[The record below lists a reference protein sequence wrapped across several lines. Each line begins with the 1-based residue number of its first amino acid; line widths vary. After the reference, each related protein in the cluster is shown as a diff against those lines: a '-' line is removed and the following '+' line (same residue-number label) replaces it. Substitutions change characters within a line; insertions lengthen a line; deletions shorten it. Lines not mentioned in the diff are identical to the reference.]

1 MTTNKPNALHIADLP
16 FPAVLI
22 GPNGLVADA
31 NDMAFAALKSGAH
44 KGSLPPWGVDH
55 SSGWALR
62 PRPDG
67 SVLGL
72 LTGGELTDETSRA
85 KTMLF
90 ATLSHEI
97 RTPLNGILGMAGLLE
112 MSELAPRQ
120 RAWLQAVQSSGQHLL
135 GMLNDILDYAKLEAG
150 KVDLETLLFE
160 PEATLQAV
168 AELLSPKAR
177 EKGLEI
183 AVIADKNVPK
193 RVLGDDGRLR
203 QIVLNLASNAVKFT
217 EKGGVLL
224 RVARAPDAK
233 SGKVNLRISVEDTG
247 IGVPSHQQAHI
258 FEEFAQADSS
268 HARRYGGTGLG
279 LAIVRRLVSAMEGAL
294 SLNSQVNIGSVFTV
308 TLPFDSASNEEFSLS
323 TDLTGLTVG
332 LATVSAIQKAAL
344 LAALEPAG
352 ARLVDIHSADE
363 PKSVDVLL
371 VDHRLMHGDP
381 SPWLGL
387 GAPVIALAP
396 QEERAMIEMYTERGC
411 AGWLLTPLRRVSTL
425 QRLSILAG
433 KVTHNT
439 HNVEVDDERAMAGG
453 VGNLRIL
460 LAEDNPV
467 NAILARALLER
478 SGCSVVTVATGEEAV
493 AAIEAGP
500 YDLVLMDLHMPVLDG
515 FGATAKIRALSGGVA
530 KTPIVALTAA
540 ASEEDRRECRA
551 AGMDDFITKPLD
563 PRALQQLLTRWTPAP
578 EKANFAA

>member
-1 MTTNKPNALHIADLP
+1 MTTQRSTALHIADLP
-16 FPAVLI
+16 FPAVLV
-22 GPNGLVADA
+22 GPNGLVLDA
-31 NDMAFAALKSGAH
+31 NDMAFAALKGGAH
-44 KGSLPPWGVDH
+44 KGSLPPWASDCA
-55 SSGWALR
+55 GWALR
-62 PRPDG
+62 QRPDG

-72 LTGGELTDETSRA
+72 LTGGEVNDETSRA

-183 AVIADKNVPK
+183 AVIADQNVPK

-217 EKGGVLL
+217 ETGGVLL

-233 SGKVNLRISVEDTG
+233 SGKVNLLFSVEDTG
-247 IGVPSHQQAHI
+247 IGVPPNQQAHI

-279 LAIVRRLVSAMEGAL
+279 LAIVRRLVSAMGGAL
-294 SLNSQVNIGSVFTV
+294 ALTSQVNIGSMFTV
-308 TLPFDSASNEEFSLS
+308 TLPFDMASNEESAPF
-323 TDLTGLTVG
+323 TDLSGLIVG
-332 LATVSAIQKAAL
+332 LASASTIQKAAL
-344 LAALEPAG
+344 QATLEPAG
-352 ARLVDIHSADE
+352 AQLIDIHSAHDAK
-363 PKSVDVLL
+363 PMDVLL
-371 VDHRLMHGDP
+371 VDHRLMQGDP
-381 SPWLGL
+381 SSWLSL

-396 QEERAMIEMYTERGC
+396 QEERDAIDLYTERGC

-425 QRLSILAG
+425 QRLSILVG
-433 KVTHNT
+433 KGGTDKLSVD
-439 HNVEVDDERAMAGG
+439 VDDERALANG

-493 AAIEAGP
+493 AALEAGP
-500 YDLVLMDLHMPVLDG
+500 YDMVLMDLHMPVLDG
-515 FGATAKIRALSGGVA
+515 FGATARIRSFSGRVA
-530 KTPIVALTAA
+530 KTPIIALTAA
-540 ASEEDRRECRA
+540 ASEEDRRECRE

-563 PRALQQLLTRWTPAP
+563 PRALQQLLSRWTPAP

>member
-1 MTTNKPNALHIADLP
+1 MTTQRSTALHIADLP
-16 FPAVLI
+16 FPAVLV
-22 GPNGLVADA
+22 GPNGLVLDA
-31 NDMAFAALKSGAH
+31 NDMAFAALRGGAQ
-44 KGSLPPWGVDH
+44 KGSLPPWASDGA
-55 SSGWALR
+55 GWALR
-62 PRPDG
+62 QRPDG

-72 LTGGELTDETSRA
+72 LTGGEVNDETSRA

-183 AVIADKNVPK
+183 AVIADQNVPK

-217 EKGGVLL
+217 ETGGVLL

-233 SGKVNLRISVEDTG
+233 SGKVNLLISVEDTG
-247 IGVPSHQQAHI
+247 IGVPPNQQAHI
-258 FEEFAQADSS
+258 FEEFAQGDSS

-279 LAIVRRLVSAMEGAL
+279 LAIVRRLVSAMGGAL
-294 SLNSQVNIGSVFTV
+294 ALTSQVNIGSVFTV
-308 TLPFDSASNEEFSLS
+308 TLPFDMASNEEFAPF
-323 TDLTGLTVG
+323 TDLSGLLVG
-332 LATVSAIQKAAL
+332 LASASTIQRAAL
-344 LAALEPAG
+344 KATLEHAG
-352 ARLVDIHSADE
+352 AQLIDVHSAHDAK
-363 PKSVDVLL
+363 PMDVLL
-371 VDHRLMHGDP
+371 VDHRLMQGDP
-381 SPWLGL
+381 SSWLTL

-396 QEERAMIEMYTERGC
+396 QEERDAIGMYTERGC

-425 QRLSILAG
+425 QRLSILVG
-433 KVTHNT
+433 KGGADKLS
-439 HNVEVDDERAMAGG
+439 VEVDDERALASG

-493 AAIEAGP
+493 AALEAGP
-500 YDLVLMDLHMPVLDG
+500 YDMVLMDLHMPVLDG
-515 FGATAKIRALSGGVA
+515 FGATARIRSLSGRVA
-530 KTPIVALTAA
+530 KTPVIALTAA
-540 ASEEDRRECRA
+540 ASEEDRRECRE

-563 PRALQQLLTRWTPAP
+563 PRALQQLLNRWTPAP